1 MDQPE
6 QENGSKINMV
16 DGLVDNM
23 TAIIDPA
30 FPEWADQNSEHR
42 SIFQVFKQYFCLLR
56 ISNSRLYIDLY
67 KYFSMLIPIITAAP
81 RKLVFRF

>member
-23 TAIIDPA
+23 TAMIDPA

-42 SIFQVFKQYFCLLR
+42 SIFQVF
-56 ISNSRLYIDLY
+56 
-67 KYFSMLIPIITAAP
+67 
-81 RKLVFRF
+81 

>member
-16 DGLVDNM
+16 DELVDNM

-42 SIFQVFKQYFCLLR
+42 SIFQV
-56 ISNSRLYIDLY
+56 
-67 KYFSMLIPIITAAP
+67 LI
-81 RKLVFRF
+81 